1 MEEEFT
7 REEEKMEPP
16 ADGSIPE
23 EAEDGSHAVHESPP
37 DEVNVLVEE
46 AISKDPDYPTVRVET
61 ESKALQRSIGLGL
74 PSDRYRV
81 VLPKGSFPPLTGRQQ
96 FIARLRDK
104 DRVTFRVFEGDEE
117 LASQNDF
124 LVEIGMVG
132 LALNN
137 EDKAFLEV
145 DFHLNIDKIL
155 TLRLLD
161 KFGEKEALVILDM
174 ARRPKV
180 TVHQDKLKELTDKLD
195 SLTQHVGEIGERL
208 TRMGGVASERGGS

>member
-7 REEEKMEPP
+7 REEDNVDPP
-16 ADGSIPE
+16 ATELSPE
-23 EAEDGSHAVHESPP
+23 KAEDGSPVLHDNHSSEENVVVEDVIGKDS
-37 DEVNVLVEE
+37 DYQRVN
-46 AISKDPDYPTVRVET
+46 VET
-61 ESKALQRSIGLGL
+61 ESRALQRSIGLGL

-155 TLRLLD
+155 TIRLLD

-174 ARRPKV
+174 ASKPKV
-180 TVHQDKLKELTDKLD
+180 AVHQDKIKELTDKLD
-195 SLTQHVGEIGERL
+195 SLGHHIAEIGERL
-208 TRMGGVASERGGS
+208 TRMGGVVS